1 MIHCKELNKSFE
13 NKFQMFE
20 ALKNAKA
27 FIVGEKKAQI
37 LKSYEKGLGV
47 NLKTIDP
54 LKFSSA
60 SKGLMTDSN
69 YHYIVVNT
77 TKVLDSHG
85 DLHQN
90 GIWTKS
96 VQEQQGK
103 NYLVTDH
110 EMKIA
115 NVVAKK
121 ENVEMFVAEIPFSA
135 LGKSYEGNTQALIY
149 KVSKE
154 NIIND
159 IAKEWLESGDDIE
172 ASVRMQYV
180 NIDLAMNSEEKGD
193 EEYLKRFNE
202 NINTIANKSEFEEID
217 YFWTVSEAKNI
228 GESSLVLR
236 GSNSST
242 GLLDNQKGEPFQ
254 NTPAIEP
261 SEDTQKE
268 FFGGW

>member
-13 NKFQMFE
+13 NKFQMFA
-20 ALKNAKA
+20 ALKGSKTD
-27 FIVGEKKAQI
+27 IIGLKKAQI
-37 LKSYEKGLGV
+37 FKSHEKGLGV

-54 LKFSSA
+54 LKFSTA

-69 YHYIVVNT
+69 YHYIVVNS
-77 TKVLDSHG
+77 TKILDSHG
-85 DLHQN
+85 DLHKD

-110 EMKIA
+110 EMKMA

-121 ENVEMFVAEIPFSA
+121 ENVEMFIAEIPFSA
-135 LGKSYEGNTQALIY
+135 IGKNYEGNTQALIY
-149 KVSKE
+149 KVLKTD
-154 NIIND
+154 IIND
-159 IAKEWLESGDDIE
+159 LAKDWLDSGDDIE

-180 NIDLAMNSEEKGD
+180 NIELAMKSEEKGD
-193 EEYLKRFNE
+193 EDYLKKYND
-202 NINTIANKSEFEEID
+202 NIGLIANKSDFEEID
-217 YFWTVSEAKNI
+217 YFWIVTEAKNI

-242 GLLDNQKGEPFQ
+242 GLIDNKTGEPISI
-254 NTPAIEP
+254 TPKVEP
-261 SEDTQKE
+261 SKDTQKE
-268 FFGGW
+268 FFGW